1 MTDKRQDINGEELD
15 ENTQVS
21 EPSEE
26 EVLESEEVV
35 DEVSEPITDEE
46 EVLDSEVVDSTD
58 EEVSESDEVEE
69 EIEGPTTNK
78 EDADNPNR
86 KRGAGRD
93 IIYSTQN
100 ANKEAEEK
108 AEKKRREERKKRE
121 EEAEFDKNYVKKISE
136 KEGTP
141 EIKKVKV
148 GDSKKLAFL
157 KKKQTWIAAAV
168 IVVLVLAFVAK
179 SVLGGGSSKEN
190 FFTVLNTILNSDG
203 GQFSYTITVNSGKH
217 TDKGIENKSYS
228 KDEDLNAGTEGV
240 TETTQTAEPTEV
252 SSEPKDTTSSIL
264 DSTKDADNE
273 KTLTAKT
280 EEWDDRDEN
289 SLTEWKYPNYTIK
302 LTGGAT
308 SVSPYTAKINVVLAT
323 ESFSDSFTDIIAV
336 EDNYYINVEQ
346 MKYWLENSKDS
357 YLVSLSEQMPEGS
370 KYIHIGKDD
379 FKIPSRYA
387 EDGEKDL
394 SGVTGLYSYKK
405 ELLTLINMVCGT
417 VQNYCS
423 FDSNS
428 KDGYLVS
435 AQGESGADIAN
446 AIKSLV
452 TNSGNTYD
460 AYINQFELSDD
471 AKKQKVREKD
481 NFISAMS
488 KAMTYMNLTTADA
501 MNFSLNGN
509 ALTLVNGD
517 NNQQYEANM
526 SINYTLNDT
535 DYAISITAQ
544 RVGATVDEIVA
555 PTESVSDSLM
565 TFSDI
570 LNITDN
576 VTDYFNFTDIELEKK
591 LEPTPENSINTALQN
606 FVDLVNENNCY
617 DKVLSVHNVME
628 FLQKYS
634 NIKERDAE
642 NDNDKACIILTNDFL
657 DKFDKLLVD
666 ARKQIVKDDITGKET
681 DINNEDETK
690 DEKEDVEQYPEVD
703 TTIDGADVTF
713 KVNEKKSNAKL
724 LVVDMIIDNHTDTDV
739 TFDTTLFQVKT
750 LLGSVYPANNQTLL
764 GGFDATWYDKY
775 DDKVDVKKT
784 VSANSSDDTTLYF
797 VISDD
802 NGYMDIWYNDSNL
815 GVLVQY

>member
-1 MTDKRQDINGEELD
+1 MTDKRHDINGEELD

-21 EPSEE
+21 EPIEE
-26 EVLESEEVV
+26 EVLESEE
-35 DEVSEPITDEE
+35 
-46 EVLDSEVVDSTD
+46 
-58 EEVSESDEVEE
+58 EEVSENVSESEE
-69 EIEGPTTNK
+69 DT
-78 EDADNPNR
+78 DNLNR
-86 KRGAGRD
+86 RRGAGRD

-100 ANKEAEEK
+100 ANKEAEEQ

-121 EEAEFDKNYVKKISE
+121 EEAKFDKTYLKKISE

-228 KDEDLNAGTEGV
+228 TDDLKDINAGTEGV

-280 EEWDDRDEN
+280 EEWNDRDEN

-509 ALTLVNGD
+509 ALTLANGD

-544 RVGATVDEIVA
+544 RVGATVEKIVA

-570 LNITDN
+570 LNITNN

-617 DKVLSVHNVME
+617 DKVLSVHNVMA

-724 LVVDMIIDNHTDTDV
+724 LVVDMIIDNNTDTDV

-784 VSANSSDDTTLYF
+784 VSSNSSDDTTLYF

>member
-1 MTDKRQDINGEELD
+1 MTDKIQDVFEEELD
-15 ENTQVS
+15 ENTPVT
-21 EPSEE
+21 EPISDEKEVEE
-26 EVLESEEVV
+26 TKTTS
-35 DEVSEPITDEE
+35 DSEPISEE
-46 EVLDSEVVDSTD
+46 K
-58 EEVSESDEVEE
+58 EVEE
-69 EIEGPTTNK
+69 VE
-78 EDADNPNR
+78 DNPNQ

-93 IIYSTQN
+93 IIVSTQN
-100 ANKEAEEK
+100 TKEAEK
-108 AEKKRREERKKRE
+108 NAEEERRREERKKRE
-121 EEAEFDKNYVKKISE
+121 EDAAFDKEYVKKISE

-141 EIKKVKV
+141 KIKKVKV
-148 GDSKKLAFL
+148 GDSKKLSFL
-157 KKKQTWIAAAV
+157 KKKQTWIVVAV
-168 IVVLVLAFVAK
+168 IAVLILVGVAK
-179 SVLGGGSSKEN
+179 SILGGGSSKDN

-228 KDEDLNAGTEGV
+228 TDELNNLNAGTE
-240 TETTQTAEPTEV
+240 ETTQTAEPTEV

-264 DSTKDADNE
+264 DSTKDADSE
-273 KTLTAKT
+273 KTLSAKT
-280 EEWDDRDEN
+280 EEWDKRDEN

-302 LTGGAT
+302 LTGGVT
-308 SVSPYTAKINVVLAT
+308 SVSPYTAKVNVILAT
-323 ESFSDSFTDIIAV
+323 ENFSDAFTDIIAV

-357 YLVSLSEQMPEGS
+357 YLVSLSGQMPDGS

-394 SGVTGLYSYKK
+394 SGVTGLYAYKK
-405 ELLTLINMVCGT
+405 ELLTMINMVCGT
-417 VQNYCS
+417 VQNYCT
-423 FDSNS
+423 FESNS

-435 AQGESGADIAN
+435 AQGESGANIAN

-460 AYINQFELSDD
+460 SYISQFELSDD
-471 AKKQKVREKD
+471 AKKQKDREKD

-501 MNFSLNGN
+501 MNFSLSGN
-509 ALTLVNGD
+509 ALTLANGD

-526 SINYTLNDT
+526 NISYTLNDT
-535 DYAISITAQ
+535 DYAISISAQ
-544 RVGATVDEIVA
+544 RVGATVDEIAA
-555 PTESVSDSLM
+555 PTDSVSDSLM
-565 TFSDI
+565 TLSDI
-570 LNITDN
+570 LNITDD
-576 VTDYFNFTDIELEKK
+576 VTDYFNFTDIELGKQ
-591 LEPTPENSINTALQN
+591 LEPTPENSINTVLQN

-617 DKVLSVHNVME
+617 DKVLSVHNVMS

-657 DKFDKLLVD
+657 DKFGNMLVD
-666 ARKQIVKDDITGKET
+666 ARKQIVKDDVTGKET
-681 DINNEDETK
+681 DINNEE
-690 DEKEDVEQYPEVD
+690 ENKEDNADVEQYPEVD
-703 TTIDGADVTF
+703 TTIDGANVTF

-724 LVVDMIIDNHTDTDV
+724 LVVDMIIDNNTDKDV
-739 TFDTTLFQVKT
+739 TFDTTAFQVKT
-750 LLGSVYPANNQTLL
+750 LLSSVYPANNQTLL

-775 DDKVDVKKT
+775 DEKVEPKKT
-784 VSANSSDDTTLYF
+784 VTAGTSDDTTLYF

-815 GVLVQY
+815 GVIVQY

>member
-1 MTDKRQDINGEELD
+1 MTDKRHDINGEELD

-21 EPSEE
+21 EPIEE
-26 EVLESEEVV
+26 EVVDSEVV

-46 EVLDSEVVDSTD
+46 EVSDSAVSD
-58 EEVSESDEVEE
+58 EVSESDEVEE
-69 EIEGPTTNK
+69 EVEEPTTNK
-78 EDADNPNR
+78 EDTDNLNR
-86 KRGAGRD
+86 RRGAERD

-121 EEAEFDKNYVKKISE
+121 EEVEFDKTYVKKISE

-157 KKKQTWIAAAV
+157 KKKQTWIVAAV
-168 IVVLVLAFVAK
+168 VVILVLAFVAK

-228 KDEDLNAGTEGV
+228 TDDLKDINAGTEGV

-323 ESFSDSFTDIIAV
+323 ENFSDSFTDIIAV

-405 ELLTLINMVCGT
+405 ELLTLINMICGT

-435 AQGESGADIAN
+435 AQGDSGADIAN

-460 AYINQFELSDD
+460 AYINQFELSDA

-488 KAMTYMNLTTADA
+488 KAMTYMNLTTSDA
-501 MNFSLNGN
+501 MNFSLTGN

-570 LNITDN
+570 LNITNN

-617 DKVLSVHNVME
+617 DKVLSVHNVMA

-666 ARKQIVKDDITGKET
+666 ARKQIVKDDVTGKET

-724 LVVDMIIDNHTDTDV
+724 LVVDMIIDNNTDTDV
-739 TFDTTLFQVKT
+739 TFDTTAFQVKT

>member
-1 MTDKRQDINGEELD
+1 MTDKIQDVFEEELD
-15 ENTQVS
+15 ENTPVTK
-21 EPSEE
+21 PISEE
-26 EVLESEEVV
+26 KEVQ
-35 DEVSEPITDEE
+35 
-46 EVLDSEVVDSTD
+46 
-58 EEVSESDEVEE
+58 EVEE
-69 EIEGPTTNK
+69 TTPISDEK
-78 EDADNPNR
+78 EVEEVEDNPNQ
-86 KRGAGRD
+86 KRCAGRD
-93 IIYSTQN
+93 IIVSTQN
-100 ANKEAEEK
+100 TKEAEK
-108 AEKKRREERKKRE
+108 NAEEERRREERKKRE
-121 EEAEFDKNYVKKISE
+121 EDAAFDKDYVKKISE

-141 EIKKVKV
+141 KIKKVKV
-148 GDSKKLAFL
+148 GDSKKLSFL
-157 KKKQTWIAAAV
+157 KKKQTWIVAAV
-168 IVVLVLAFVAK
+168 IAVLILVGVAK
-179 SVLGGGSSKEN
+179 SILGGGSSKDN

-203 GQFSYTITVNSGKH
+203 GQFAYTITVNSGKH

-228 KDEDLNAGTEGV
+228 TDELNNLNAGTE
-240 TETTQTAEPTEV
+240 ETTQTAEPTEV

-264 DSTKDADNE
+264 DSTKDADSE
-273 KTLTAKT
+273 KTLSAKT
-280 EEWDDRDEN
+280 EEWDKRDEN

-302 LTGGAT
+302 LTGGVT
-308 SVSPYTAKINVVLAT
+308 SVSPYTAKVNVVLAT
-323 ESFSDSFTDIIAV
+323 ENFSDSFTDIIAV

-357 YLVSLSEQMPEGS
+357 YLVSLSGQMPDGS

-394 SGVTGLYSYKK
+394 SGVTGLYAYKK
-405 ELLTLINMVCGT
+405 ELLTMINMVCGT
-417 VQNYCS
+417 VQNYCTFES
-423 FDSNS
+423 SS

-435 AQGESGADIAN
+435 AQGESGANIAN

-460 AYINQFELSDD
+460 SYISQLELSDD
-471 AKKQKVREKD
+471 AKKQKDREKD

-501 MNFSLNGN
+501 MNFSLSGN
-509 ALTLVNGD
+509 ALTMANGD

-526 SINYTLNDT
+526 NISYTLNDT
-535 DYAISITAQ
+535 DYAISISAQ
-544 RVGATVDEIVA
+544 RVGATVDEIAA

-565 TFSDI
+565 TLSDI
-570 LNITDN
+570 LNITDD
-576 VTDYFNFTDIELEKK
+576 VTDYFNFTDIELGEQ
-591 LEPTPENSINTALQN
+591 LEPTPENSINTVLQN

-617 DKVLSVHNVME
+617 DNVLSVHNVMS

-657 DKFDKLLVD
+657 DKFGNMLVD
-666 ARKQIVKDDITGKET
+666 ARKQIVKDDVTGKET
-681 DINNEDETK
+681 DINNEE
-690 DEKEDVEQYPEVD
+690 ENKEDNADVEQYPEVD
-703 TTIDGADVTF
+703 TTIDGANVTF

-724 LVVDMIIDNHTDTDV
+724 LVVDMIIDNNTDKDV
-739 TFDTTLFQVKT
+739 TFDTTAFQVKT
-750 LLGSVYPANNQTLL
+750 LLSSVYPANNQTLL

-775 DDKVDVKKT
+775 DEKVEPKKT
-784 VSANSSDDTTLYF
+784 VTAGTSDDTTLYF

-815 GVLVQY
+815 GVIVQY

>member
-1 MTDKRQDINGEELD
+1 MTDKIQDVFEEELD
-15 ENTQVS
+15 ENTPVT
-21 EPSEE
+21 EPISDEKEVQEVEETTPISEE
-26 EVLESEEVV
+26 KEVEETKMTS
-35 DEVSEPITDEE
+35 DSEPISEE
-46 EVLDSEVVDSTD
+46 K
-58 EEVSESDEVEE
+58 EVEE
-69 EIEGPTTNK
+69 VE
-78 EDADNPNR
+78 DNPNQR
-86 KRGAGRD
+86 RGAGRD
-93 IIYSTQN
+93 IIASTQN
-100 ANKEAEEK
+100 TKEAEK
-108 AEKKRREERKKRE
+108 NAEEERRREERKKRE
-121 EEAEFDKNYVKKISE
+121 EDAAFDKAYVKKISE

-141 EIKKVKV
+141 KIKKVKV
-148 GDSKKLAFL
+148 GDSKKLSFL
-157 KKKQTWIAAAV
+157 KKKQTWIVVAV
-168 IVVLVLAFVAK
+168 IAVLILVGVAK
-179 SVLGGGSSKEN
+179 SILGGGSSKDN

-228 KDEDLNAGTEGV
+228 TDELNNLNAGTE
-240 TETTQTAEPTEV
+240 ETTQTAEPTEV

-264 DSTKDADNE
+264 DSTKDADSE
-273 KTLTAKT
+273 KTLSAKT
-280 EEWDDRDEN
+280 EEWDKRDEN

-302 LTGGAT
+302 LTGGVT
-308 SVSPYTAKINVVLAT
+308 SVSPYTAKVNVVLAT
-323 ESFSDSFTDIIAV
+323 ENFSDSFTDIIAV

-357 YLVSLSEQMPEGS
+357 YLVSLSGQMPDGS

-394 SGVTGLYSYKK
+394 SGVTGLYAYKK
-405 ELLTLINMVCGT
+405 ELLTMINMVCGT
-417 VQNYCS
+417 VQNYCT
-423 FDSNS
+423 FESNS

-435 AQGESGADIAN
+435 AQGEIGANIAN

-460 AYINQFELSDD
+460 SYISQFELSDD
-471 AKKQKVREKD
+471 AKKQKDREKD

-501 MNFSLNGN
+501 MNFSLSGN
-509 ALTLVNGD
+509 ALTMANGD

-526 SINYTLNDT
+526 NISYTLNDT
-535 DYAISITAQ
+535 DYAISISAQ
-544 RVGATVDEIVA
+544 RVGATVDEIAA

-565 TFSDI
+565 TLSDI
-570 LNITDN
+570 LNITDD
-576 VTDYFNFTDIELEKK
+576 VTDYFNFTDIELGKQ
-591 LEPTPENSINTALQN
+591 LEPTPENSINTVLQN

-617 DKVLSVHNVME
+617 DNVLSVHNVMS

-657 DKFDKLLVD
+657 DKFGNMLVD
-666 ARKQIVKDDITGKET
+666 ARKQIVKDDVTGKET
-681 DINNEDETK
+681 DINNEE
-690 DEKEDVEQYPEVD
+690 ENKEDNADVEQYPEVD
-703 TTIDGADVTF
+703 TTIDGANVTF

-724 LVVDMIIDNHTDTDV
+724 LVVDMIIDNNTDKDV
-739 TFDTTLFQVKT
+739 TFDTTAFQVKT
-750 LLGSVYPANNQTLL
+750 LLSSVYPANNQTLL

-775 DDKVDVKKT
+775 DEKVEPKKT
-784 VSANSSDDTTLYF
+784 VTAGTSDDTTLYF

-815 GVLVQY
+815 GVIVQY

>member
-1 MTDKRQDINGEELD
+1 MTDKRHDINGEELD

-21 EPSEE
+21 EP
-26 EVLESEEVV
+26 
-35 DEVSEPITDEE
+35 IEE
-46 EVLDSEVVDSTD
+46 EVLDTEEVVDSTD
-58 EEVSESDEVEE
+58 EEVSESEVSESENVEE
-69 EIEGPTTNK
+69 PTT
-78 EDADNPNR
+78 DVDNPNR
-86 KRGAGRD
+86 KRGAGKD

-121 EEAEFDKNYVKKISE
+121 EAEFDKTYVKKISE

-157 KKKQTWIAAAV
+157 KKKQTWIVAAV

-228 KDEDLNAGTEGV
+228 TDDLKDINAGTEGV
-240 TETTQTAEPTEV
+240 TETTQTAETTEV

-405 ELLTLINMVCGT
+405 ELLTLINMICGT

-435 AQGESGADIAN
+435 AQGDSGADIAN

-460 AYINQFELSDD
+460 AYINQFELSDA

-544 RVGATVDEIVA
+544 RVGATVDKIVA

-570 LNITDN
+570 LNITNN

-617 DKVLSVHNVME
+617 DKVLSVHNVMA

-666 ARKQIVKDDITGKET
+666 ARKQIVKDDVTGKET

-724 LVVDMIIDNHTDTDV
+724 LVVDMIIDNNTDTDV
-739 TFDTTLFQVKT
+739 TFDTTAFQVKT

-775 DDKVDVKKT
+775 DDKVDAKKT